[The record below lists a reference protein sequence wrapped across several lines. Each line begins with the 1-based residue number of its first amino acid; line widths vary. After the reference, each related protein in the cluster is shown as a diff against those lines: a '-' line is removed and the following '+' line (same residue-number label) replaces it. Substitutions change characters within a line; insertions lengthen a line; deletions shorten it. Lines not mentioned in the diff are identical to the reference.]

1 MAIFLESVLQR
12 SMSGVWK
19 RGHGRD
25 SKAPPDERGGNSS
38 TYSKGAT
45 SRLHRR
51 AGAAA
56 GSLHP
61 AGARTAASDPAAQAS
76 VATTATAADRHS
88 HRPPPTPV
96 VQTFPPNPLIDNG
109 RGIEKPT
116 KPRRRVRPASV
127 KNSLGRRC
135 PVSSRINPRSSKPAA
150 VGESFG

>member
-61 AGARTAASDPAAQAS
+61 AGARTAASDPAAQAPL
-76 VATTATAADRHS
+76 ATTATAADRHS

-96 VQTFPPNPLIDNG
+96 VQTFRERPESGGYHAAFINGGLEVETGSNRLPNPEPSAPL
-109 RGIEKPT
+109 
-116 KPRRRVRPASV
+116 
-127 KNSLGRRC
+127 
-135 PVSSRINPRSSKPAA
+135 
-150 VGESFG
+150 

>member
-61 AGARTAASDPAAQAS
+61 AGARTAASDPAAQAP
-76 VATTATAADRHS
+76 VATTATAAHRHT
-88 HRPPPTPV
+88 HRPRQTPV
-96 VQTFPPNPLIDNG
+96 VQTFPANPLIDNG
-109 RGIEKPT
+109 RGIEKPA
-116 KPRRRVRPASV
+116 KPRRRVNMSHTVRGRPFMVQRKGLAMV
-127 KNSLGRRC
+127 WLK
-135 PVSSRINPRSSKPAA
+135 
-150 VGESFG
+150 